1 MNYIIDPVSLEKHSI
16 FSSYGKNLLKQYIQY
31 VQTGGKWSKKVMQV
45 ICDRFER
52 YLKTVLEGGVGQ
64 DLSDWENTY
73 PRVFDVKKLEAKNK
87 GITLDINKPEFD
99 EIMRSVKKLS
109 DMTRDEIRR
118 LRFFLR
124 DNLKLYANDKLLA
137 AAQAQAQAGPAEAE
151 AEADED
157 AQRRQREAR
166 QREARQREAA
176 EAQRQR
182 RAAEEAQRQRAAE
195 AQRAAEEA
203 QRRASASEANP
214 QASPAYNRNQY
225 GREADESAYSNAGK
239 GQTENP
245 WGPASASEANPQAS
259 PAYNRNPYG
268 QKADWSAYSGAGTGQ
283 TENPWGPAS
292 ASEANPQR
300 SDAGGSAY
308 PDLNTDE
315 ASFDTRSQGG
325 RKPSNVN
332 SEAKEACDQTIN
344 QYYEIKKLKQFEYS
358 GLKHQYKPLTRDE
371 YEEYEREIKELIRLW
386 TKCKIIYTG
395 TDKRAATAAT
405 INKLIRLFKTIKPE
419 TISAPESMVG
429 EQESTLESDEIRNHL
444 IESLFMETDPSENY
458 LRKIASLAAGPQP
471 NPNNLS
477 EEEIRDF
484 MEYLDGRITSSTV
497 NYNPRNSGSYFKGW
511 NTSIYEGLD
520 HADKKLARARYR
532 LSVIEAFMKGFG
544 GFGGLPRT

>member
-239 GQTENP
+239 
-245 WGPASASEANPQAS
+245 
-259 PAYNRNPYG
+259 
-268 QKADWSAYSGAGTGQ
+268 GQ